1 MVTKFPVKLSISIQ
15 MFQTKFTLGLEN
27 CCHLEF
33 TPFYFINNAEKVANK
48 TPNVIKVV
56 HSSLNMLFSVRTR

>member
-1 MVTKFPVKLSISIQ
+1 MVTKLPVMLSFSIK

-27 CCHLEF
+27 CCLLEF
-33 TPFYFINNAEKVANK
+33 TLFYVINNAEKVANK

-56 HSSLNMLFSVRTR
+56 HSSLDLLFSVRTR